1 MTQTE
6 IRRRVVPDIGRRY
19 DLDWLRILAFAV
31 LILYHVG
38 MYYVAD
44 WDWHIKSSVTSVA
57 LQDWMILTNPWRMS
71 LLFLLSAMALS
82 LVQQKVG
89 AAALLRNRSSRL
101 LIPLLFGMFVIVTPQ
116 VYFEALS
123 QNLIEPGYLTFWWQY
138 INPATDLLVEHHS
151 PIGLLTW
158 NHLWFLPYLW
168 CYTMLVLFCRK
179 PLNALARTLQPV
191 PGRYA
196 LLTLVLIFVPIVY
209 FLQPLFESTHG
220 LIDDWYNHARYFGVF
235 IAGYLLA
242 QHKAWWQAVIDYRRW
257 FLVLALCCYSFA
269 IAERHDLFPAL
280 SAQFDHSVWVQLA
293 YRLNSVLNHWGWL
306 LTVLGY
312 AGFWL
317 NRPAVSFSKDGRFS
331 SGKGFDHDGNIRRYC
346 TVAILPWYL
355 LHQTLIVVFA
365 SWLKP
370 LAIPAGIEALLLI
383 VLTFAGCV
391 AGFELIRRMALLRWL
406 CGVTYSARAPVSQ
419 QPISKQLEDADF
431 CGR

>member
-6 IRRRVVPDIGRRY
+6 INRRVEPQSRRY

-44 WDWHIKSSVTSVA
+44 WDWHIKSGVTSVA

-82 LVQQKVG
+82 LVQQKTS
-89 AAALLRNRSSRL
+89 ATALFRNRSSRL

-123 QNLIEPGYLTFWWQY
+123 QNLIEPGYLAFWWQY
-138 INPATDLLVEHHS
+138 VNPATDLLVEHHS

-168 CYTMLVLFCRK
+168 CYTTLVLLFRS
-179 PLNALARTLQPV
+179 PLNALANMLQAV

-196 LLTLVLIFVPIVY
+196 LLALVLIFVPIVF
-209 FLQPLFESTHG
+209 FLRPLFETTHA
-220 LIDDWYNHARYFGVF
+220 LVDDWYNHARYFAVF
-235 IAGYLLA
+235 LAGYLLA
-242 QHKAWWQAVIDYRRW
+242 QHQRWWQAVIDYRRW
-257 FLVLALCCYSFA
+257 FLLLALCCYSFA
-269 IAERHDLFPAL
+269 IADRHQLFPAL
-280 SAQFDHSVWVQLA
+280 SSQFEHSVWVQLG

-317 NRPAVSFSKDGRFS
+317 NRPALSFATAGAITKD
-331 SGKGFDHDGNIRRYC
+331 KGFDPDGNIRRYC
-346 TVAILPWYL
+346 TIAILPWYM

-370 LAIPAGIEALLLI
+370 LTIPAAIEAPLLI
-383 VLTFAGCV
+383 CLTFAGCY
-391 AGFELIRRMALLRWL
+391 AGFEIIRRVALLRWL
-406 CGVTYSARAPVSQ
+406 CGIASTATGQTSQ
-419 QPISKQLEDADF
+419 QKVAV
-431 CGR
+431 

>member
-6 IRRRVVPDIGRRY
+6 INRRVEPQSRRY

-82 LVQQKVG
+82 LVQQKTS
-89 AAALLRNRSSRL
+89 ATALFRNRSSRL

-123 QNLIEPGYLTFWWQY
+123 QNLIEPGYLAFWWQY
-138 INPATDLLVEHHS
+138 VNPATDLLVEHHS

-168 CYTMLVLFCRK
+168 CYTALVLLLRS
-179 PLNALARTLQPV
+179 PLNALANMLQTV

-196 LLTLVLIFVPIVY
+196 LLALVLIFVPIVF
-209 FLQPLFESTHG
+209 FLRPLFETTHA
-220 LIDDWYNHARYFGVF
+220 LVDDWYNHARYFAVF
-235 IAGYLLA
+235 IVGYLLA
-242 QHKAWWQAVIDYRRW
+242 QHKSWWQAVIDYRRW
-257 FLVLALCCYSFA
+257 FLLLALCCYSFA

-280 SAQFDHSVWVQLA
+280 SAQFEQSVWVQLG
-293 YRLNSVLNHWGWL
+293 YCFNSVLNHWGWL
-306 LTVLGY
+306 LAVLGY

-317 NRPAVSFSKDGRFS
+317 NRPALRARKAGIEEKADKLIVNQHVDQG
-331 SGKGFDHDGNIRRYC
+331 GKFRRYC
-346 TVAILPWYL
+346 TVAILPWYM

-370 LAIPAGIEALLLI
+370 LAIPAAIEFILLI
-383 VLTFAGCV
+383 CLTFSGCYI
-391 AGFELIRRMALLRWL
+391 GFELIRRVALLRWL
-406 CGVTYSARAPVSQ
+406 CGISSTVTSRTSQ
-419 QPISKQLEDADF
+419 
-431 CGR
+431 C

>member
-6 IRRRVVPDIGRRY
+6 INRRIEPQSRRY
-19 DLDWLRILAFAV
+19 DLDWLRILAFVV

-44 WDWHIKSSVTSVA
+44 WDWHIKSSVTSEA

-82 LVQQKVG
+82 LVQQKTSTT
-89 AAALLRNRSSRL
+89 ALFRNRCSRL

-123 QNLIEPGYLTFWWQY
+123 QNLIEPGYLAFWWQY

-168 CYTMLVLFCRK
+168 CYTALVLLFRS
-179 PLNALARTLQPV
+179 PLNALANALQAV
-191 PGRYA
+191 PGPYA
-196 LLTLVLIFVPIVY
+196 LLALVLIFVPIVF
-209 FLQPLFESTHG
+209 FLRPLFESTHA
-220 LIDDWYNHARYFGVF
+220 LIDDWYNHARYFAVF
-235 IAGYLLA
+235 LAGYLLA
-242 QHKAWWQAVIDYRRW
+242 QHQRWWQAVIDYRRW
-257 FLVLALCCYSFA
+257 FLLLALCCYSFA

-280 SAQFDHSVWVQLA
+280 SAQFEQSVWVQLG
-293 YRLNSVLNHWGWL
+293 YRFNSVLNHWGWL
-306 LTVLGY
+306 LAVLGY

-317 NRPAVSFSKDGRFS
+317 NRPALLVRKAGSEEKADKLIVNQRVDQDGKF
-331 SGKGFDHDGNIRRYC
+331 RRYC
-346 TVAILPWYL
+346 TVAILPWYM

-370 LAIPAGIEALLLI
+370 LAIPAAIEAILLI
-383 VLTFAGCV
+383 CLTFAGCYI
-391 AGFELIRRMALLRWL
+391 GFELIRRVALLRWL
-406 CGVTYSARAPVSQ
+406 SGISNTVTSRTSQ
-419 QPISKQLEDADF
+419 
-431 CGR
+431 C

>member
-6 IRRRVVPDIGRRY
+6 ISRRDVPDMGRRY

-89 AAALLRNRSSRL
+89 AISLFRTRSSRL

-123 QNLIEPGYLTFWWQY
+123 QDLIEPGYLAFWWQY
-138 INPATDLLVEHHS
+138 INPNTDLLVDHHS

-168 CYTMLVLFCRK
+168 CYTVLILVSRR
-179 PLNALARTLQPV
+179 PLNALAKALQPV

-196 LLTLVLIFVPIVY
+196 LLALVLIFVPIVY
-209 FLQPLFESTHG
+209 FLQPLFETTHA
-220 LIDDWYNHARYFGVF
+220 LLDDWYSHARYFGVF

-242 QHKAWWQAVIDYRRW
+242 QHKAWWQAVIDHRRW
-257 FLVLALCCYSFA
+257 FLVLAICCYSFA
-269 IAERHDLFPAL
+269 IAERHDLFPML
-280 SAQFDHSVWVQLA
+280 SAQFDQSVWVRLG

-306 LTVLGY
+306 LAVLGY

-317 NRPAVSFSKDGRFS
+317 NRPALSFGSAATTEGSTARLNS
-331 SGKGFDHDGNIRRYC
+331 GFDQNGKFRRYC
-346 TVAILPWYL
+346 TVAILPWYM

-370 LAIPAGIEALLLI
+370 LAIPAGLEAVLLI
-383 VLTFAGCV
+383 SLTCAGCYV
-391 AGFELIRRMALLRWL
+391 GFELIRRVALLRWL
-406 CGVTYSARAPVSQ
+406 CGVTSSERASSSPQTVLARA
-419 QPISKQLEDADF
+419 
-431 CGR
+431 

>member
-6 IRRRVVPDIGRRY
+6 ISRRDEPQSRRY

-82 LVQQKVG
+82 LVQQHS
-89 AAALLRNRSSRL
+89 AAATLIGQRSNRL

-123 QNLIEPGYLTFWWQY
+123 QNLIEPGYLAFWWQY
-138 INPATDLLVEHHS
+138 VNPATDLLVEHHS

-168 CYTMLVLFCRK
+168 CYTMLVLLCRR
-179 PLNALARTLQPV
+179 PLNALAKVLQPV
-191 PGRYA
+191 SGRYA
-196 LLTLVLIFVPIVY
+196 LLALVLIFVPMVF
-209 FLQPLFESTHG
+209 FLRPLFETTHA
-220 LIDDWYNHARYFGVF
+220 LVDDWYNHARYFGVF
-235 IAGYLLA
+235 LAGYLLA
-242 QHKAWWQAVIDYRRW
+242 QHKNWWQAVIDYRRW
-257 FLVLALCCYSFA
+257 FLLLAICCYSFA
-269 IAERHDLFPAL
+269 IAERHDFFPEL
-280 SAQFDHSVWVQLA
+280 SAQFAQSVWVQLG
-293 YRLNSVLNHWGWL
+293 YRFNSVLNHWGWL
-306 LTVLGY
+306 LAVLGY

-317 NRPAVSFSKDGRFS
+317 NRPALSFTATGSLNA
-331 SGKGFDHDGNIRRYC
+331 GKGFDQDGKFRRYC
-346 TVAILPWYL
+346 TVAILPWYM

-370 LAIPAGIEALLLI
+370 LAIPAAIEAPLLI
-383 VLTFAGCV
+383 CLTFAGCYI
-391 AGFELIRRMALLRWL
+391 GFECIRRVALLRWL
-406 CGVTYSARAPVSQ
+406 CGVKPVQRVASSQ
-419 QPISKQLEDADF
+419 HSQLANT
-431 CGR
+431 

>member
-6 IRRRVVPDIGRRY
+6 ISRRVEPQSRRY

-82 LVQQKVG
+82 LVQQKTS
-89 AAALLRNRSSRL
+89 ATALFRNRSSRL

-123 QNLIEPGYLTFWWQY
+123 QNLIEPGYLAFWWQY
-138 INPATDLLVEHHS
+138 VNPATDLLVEHHS

-168 CYTMLVLFCRK
+168 CYTALVLLLRS
-179 PLNALARTLQPV
+179 PLNALANMLQAV

-196 LLTLVLIFVPIVY
+196 LLALVLIFVPIVF
-209 FLQPLFESTHG
+209 FLRPLFETTHA
-220 LIDDWYNHARYFGVF
+220 LVDDWYNHARYFAVF
-235 IAGYLLA
+235 IVGYLLA
-242 QHKAWWQAVIDYRRW
+242 QHKSWWQAVIDYRRW
-257 FLVLALCCYSFA
+257 FLLLALCCYSFA

-280 SAQFDHSVWVQLA
+280 SAQFEQSVWVQLG
-293 YRLNSVLNHWGWL
+293 YRFNSVLNHWGWL
-306 LTVLGY
+306 LAVLGY

-317 NRPAVSFSKDGRFS
+317 NRPALSFATEGAITKD
-331 SGKGFDHDGNIRRYC
+331 KGFDPDGNIRRYC
-346 TVAILPWYL
+346 TIAILPWYM

-370 LAIPAGIEALLLI
+370 LAIPIALEAPLLI
-383 VLTFAGCV
+383 CLTLVGCYV
-391 AGFELIRRMALLRWL
+391 GFEMIRRVAMLRWL
-406 CGVTYSARAPVSQ
+406 CGIASTAPGQTSQ
-419 QPISKQLEDADF
+419 QKVTV
-431 CGR
+431 

>member
-6 IRRRVVPDIGRRY
+6 IGRRDEPQGRRY

-44 WDWHIKSSVTSVA
+44 WGWHIKSSVTSVA

-82 LVQQKVG
+82 LVQQKIG

-123 QNLIEPGYLTFWWQY
+123 QDLIEPGYLAFWWQY

-168 CYTMLVLFCRK
+168 CYTMLVLLLRS
-179 PLNALARTLQPV
+179 PLNALANILQPV
-191 PGRYA
+191 RGRYA
-196 LLTLVLIFVPIVY
+196 VFALIFIFVPLVF
-209 FLQPLFESTHG
+209 FLRPLFETTHA
-220 LIDDWYNHARYFGVF
+220 LVDDWYNHARYFGVF

-242 QHKAWWQAVIDYRRW
+242 QHKSWWQAVIDHRRW
-257 FLVLALCCYSFA
+257 FLVLAIACYSFA
-269 IAERHDLFPAL
+269 IAERHNLFPGL
-280 SAQFDHSVWVQLA
+280 SSQFDQSVLVQLG

-306 LTVLGY
+306 LAVLGY

-317 NRPAVSFSKDGRFS
+317 NRPSLSFGSSAVTEGSATRLNS
-331 SGKGFDHDGNIRRYC
+331 GFDRDGNIRRYC
-346 TVAILPWYL
+346 TIAILPWYM

-370 LAIPAGIEALLLI
+370 LAIPAGLEAVILI
-383 VLTFAGCV
+383 GLTCTGCYL
-391 AGFELIRRMALLRWL
+391 GFELIRRNAVLRWL
-406 CGVTYSARAPVSQ
+406 CGVATTKRSDRSQQTLLARA
-419 QPISKQLEDADF
+419 
-431 CGR
+431 

>member
-6 IRRRVVPDIGRRY
+6 INRRDVPDMGRRY

-82 LVQQKVG
+82 LVQQKV
-89 AAALLRNRSSRL
+89 AATSLLRTRSSRL

-123 QNLIEPGYLTFWWQY
+123 QNLIEPGYLAFWWQY
-138 INPATDLLVEHHS
+138 VNPATDLLVEHHS

-168 CYTMLVLFCRK
+168 CYTALVLLLRS
-179 PLNALARTLQPV
+179 PLNALANLLQPV
-191 PGRYA
+191 RGRYA
-196 LLTLVLIFVPIVY
+196 LLALVLIFVPIVF
-209 FLQPLFESTHG
+209 FLRPLFETTHA
-220 LIDDWYNHARYFGVF
+220 LVDDWYNHARYFGVF

-242 QHKAWWQAVIDYRRW
+242 QHKLWWQAVIDHRRW
-257 FLVLALCCYSFA
+257 FLVLAVACYSFA
-269 IAERHDLFPAL
+269 IADRHNLFPAL
-280 SAQFDHSVWVQLA
+280 SAQFDLSVLVQLG

-306 LTVLGY
+306 LAVLGY

-317 NRPAVSFSKDGRFS
+317 NRPALSLGINGN
-331 SGKGFDHDGNIRRYC
+331 SGQGAAAEKGAGFDPDGKIRRYC
-346 TVAILPWYL
+346 AAAILPWYM
-355 LHQTLIVVFA
+355 LHQTFIVVFA

-370 LAIPAGIEALLLI
+370 LAIPAGIEAVLLI
-383 VLTFAGCV
+383 ALTCAGCYV
-391 AGFELIRRMALLRWL
+391 GFELIRRVALLRWL
-406 CGVTYSARAPVSQ
+406 CGVTATAPQPVARRHKLAN
-419 QPISKQLEDADF
+419 A
-431 CGR
+431 